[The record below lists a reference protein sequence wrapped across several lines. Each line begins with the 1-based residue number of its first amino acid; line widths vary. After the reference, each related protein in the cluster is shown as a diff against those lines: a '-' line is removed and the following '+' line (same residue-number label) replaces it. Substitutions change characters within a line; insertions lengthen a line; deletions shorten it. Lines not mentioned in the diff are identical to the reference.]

1 MSGWENFLVAQ
12 VGASAALAGLVFVGV
27 SINLARILSTG
38 SLPEYALEALVL
50 LQAVLVIAS
59 LLLVPQ
65 PLTVAGIELLLAGI
79 ADTAII
85 IFLVAYTRRKID
97 PRYYG
102 FLWFRASLSVCA
114 TLPFAI
120 AGIAVLIWSINGLY
134 WIVPAILL
142 SITVAIY
149 DAWVLLVEINR

>member
-27 SINLARILSTG
+27 SINLARILSISG
-38 SLPEYALEALVL
+38 LPESALEALVL
-50 LQAVLVIAS
+50 LLAVLVLSS
-59 LLLVPQ
+59 LLLMPQ
-65 PLTVAGIELLLAGI
+65 PLTAAGIELLLAGLV
-79 ADTAII
+79 DTAILLL
-85 IFLVAYTRRKID
+85 LVAYSRRKID

-102 FLWFRASLSVCA
+102 YLWFRAALSLCA

-120 AGIAVLIWSINGLY
+120 AGIAVLVWNTGGLY
-134 WIVPAILL
+134 WIVPATLL
-142 SITVAIY
+142 SIIVAIY

>member
-27 SINLARILSTG
+27 SINLARILSISG
-38 SLPEYALEALVL
+38 LPESALEALVL
-50 LQAVLVIAS
+50 LLAVLVLSA
-59 LLLVPQ
+59 LLLMPQ
-65 PLTVAGIELLLAGI
+65 PLTAAGIELLLAGLV
-79 ADTAII
+79 DTAILLL
-85 IFLVAYTRRKID
+85 LVAYSRRKID

-102 FLWFRASLSVCA
+102 YLWFRAALSLCA

-120 AGIAVLIWSINGLY
+120 AGIAVLVWNTGGLY
-134 WIVPAILL
+134 WIVPATLL
-142 SITVAIY
+142 SIIVAIY

>member
-27 SINLARILSTG
+27 SINLARILSISG
-38 SLPEYALEALVL
+38 LPESALEALVL
-50 LQAVLVIAS
+50 LLAVLVISS

-65 PLTVAGIELLLAGI
+65 PLTAAGIELLLAGI
-79 ADTAII
+79 ADTAILL
-85 IFLVAYTRRKID
+85 FLVAYSRRKID

-102 FLWFRASLSVCA
+102 YLWFRAALSLCA

-120 AGIAVLIWSINGLY
+120 AGITVLIWNINGLY
-134 WIVPAILL
+134 WIVPATLL
-142 SITVAIY
+142 SIIVAIY

>member
-27 SINLARILSTG
+27 SINLARILSISG
-38 SLPEYALEALVL
+38 LPESALEALVL
-50 LQAVLVIAS
+50 LLAVVVLSS
-59 LLLVPQ
+59 LLLMPQ
-65 PLTVAGIELLLAGI
+65 PLTAAGIELLLAGLV
-79 ADTAII
+79 DTAILL
-85 IFLVAYTRRKID
+85 FLVAYSRRKID

-102 FLWFRASLSVCA
+102 YLWLRGTLSLCA

-120 AGIAVLIWSINGLY
+120 AGIAVLIWNINGLY
-134 WIVPAILL
+134 WIVPATLL

>member
-27 SINLARILSTG
+27 SINLTRILSSG

-50 LQAVLVIAS
+50 LLAVLVISS

-65 PLTVAGIELLLAGI
+65 PLTAVGIELLLAGI
-79 ADTAII
+79 ADTTILL
-85 IFLVAYTRRKID
+85 FLVAYTRRKID

-102 FLWFRASLSVCA
+102 YLWFRATLSVCA

-120 AGIAVLIWSINGLY
+120 AGITVLVWNTGGLY
-134 WIVPAILL
+134 WIVPATLL
-142 SITVAIY
+142 SIIVAIY

>member
-50 LQAVLVIAS
+50 LLAVLVISS

-65 PLTVAGIELLLAGI
+65 PLTAAGIELLLAGL
-79 ADTAII
+79 ADTAILL
-85 IFLVAYTRRKID
+85 FLAAYTRRKID

-102 FLWFRASLSVCA
+102 YLWFRAVLSLCA
-114 TLPFAI
+114 TLPFTI
-120 AGIAVLIWSINGLY
+120 AGIAVLVWNTGGLY
-134 WIVPAILL
+134 WIVLGTLL
-142 SITVAIY
+142 SIIVAIY

>member
-1 MSGWENFLVAQ
+1 MGIVWKSLRDGEDSQ
-12 VGASAALAGLVFVGV
+12 RH
-27 SINLARILSTG
+27 LARILSTG

-50 LQAVLVIAS
+50 LLAVLVVSS

-65 PLTVAGIELLLAGI
+65 PLIAAGIELLLAGLV
-79 ADTAII
+79 DTAILL
-85 IFLVAYTRRKID
+85 FLVAYTRRKID

-102 FLWFRASLSVCA
+102 YLWFRAALSLCA

-120 AGIAVLIWSINGLY
+120 AGIAVLVWNTGGLY
-134 WIVPAILL
+134 WIVLATLL
-142 SITVAIY
+142 SIIVAIY

>member
-27 SINLARILSTG
+27 SINLARILSTS

-50 LQAVLVIAS
+50 LLAVLVLSS

-65 PLTVAGIELLLAGI
+65 PLTAAGIELLLVGLS
-79 ADTAII
+79 DTAILL
-85 IFLVAYTRRKID
+85 FLVAYTRHKID
-97 PRYYG
+97 RRYYG
-102 FLWFRASLSVCA
+102 YLWFRAALILCA

-120 AGIAVLIWSINGLY
+120 AGIAVLIWNINGLY
-134 WIVPAILL
+134 WIVPATLL
-142 SITVAIY
+142 SILVAIY

>member
-12 VGASAALAGLVFVGV
+12 VGASAALAGL
-27 SINLARILSTG
+27 L
-38 SLPEYALEALVL
+38 
-50 LQAVLVIAS
+50 AVLVLSS
-59 LLLVPQ
+59 LLLMPQ
-65 PLTVAGIELLLAGI
+65 PLTAAGIELLLAGLV
-79 ADTAII
+79 DTAILL
-85 IFLVAYTRRKID
+85 FLVAYSRRKMD

-102 FLWFRASLSVCA
+102 YLWLRGTLSLCA

-120 AGIAVLIWSINGLY
+120 AGIAVLVWNTGGLY
-134 WIVPAILL
+134 WLVPATLL

>member
-1 MSGWENFLVAQ
+1 MSGWENFLIAQ
-12 VGASAALAGLVFVGV
+12 VGASAALAGLVFVGT
-27 SINLARILSTG
+27 SINLTRILSTG

-50 LQAVLVIAS
+50 LLAVVVISS

-65 PLTVAGIELLLAGI
+65 PLTAAGIELLLTGS
-79 ADTAII
+79 ADTTILL
-85 IFLVAYTRRKID
+85 FLVSYMRRKVD

-102 FLWFRASLSVCA
+102 YLWLRTALSLCA

-120 AGIAVLIWSINGLY
+120 AGIAVLIWNSNGLY
-134 WIVPAILL
+134 WIVPATLL
-142 SITVAIY
+142 SIIVAMY

>member
-50 LQAVLVIAS
+50 LLAVLVISS

-65 PLTVAGIELLLAGI
+65 PLTAVGIELLLAGI
-79 ADTAII
+79 ADTAILL
-85 IFLVAYTRRKID
+85 FLVVYTRRKID

-102 FLWFRASLSVCA
+102 YLWFRAALSLCA

-120 AGIAVLIWSINGLY
+120 AGIAVLIWNTSGLY
-134 WIVPAILL
+134 WIVPATLL
-142 SITVAIY
+142 SILVAIY

>member
-1 MSGWENFLVAQ
+1 MSGWENFLIAQ

-38 SLPEYALEALVL
+38 SLPEYSLEAVVL
-50 LQAVLVIAS
+50 LLAVLVISS

-65 PLTVAGIELLLAGI
+65 PLTAAGIELLLAGL
-79 ADTAII
+79 ADTAILL
-85 IFLVAYTRRKID
+85 FLVVYTRRKID
-97 PRYYG
+97 PCYYG
-102 FLWFRASLSVCA
+102 YLWFRAALSLCA

-120 AGIAVLIWSINGLY
+120 VGIAVLVWNTGGLY
-134 WIVPAILL
+134 WIVLGTLL
-142 SITVAIY
+142 SIIVAIY

>member
-1 MSGWENFLVAQ
+1 MLL
-12 VGASAALAGLVFVGV
+12 LAVV
-27 SINLARILSTG
+27 
-38 SLPEYALEALVL
+38 
-50 LQAVLVIAS
+50 VIFS

-65 PLTVAGIELLLAGI
+65 PLTVAGIELLIAGI
-79 ADTAII
+79 ADTAIL
-85 IFLVAYTRRKID
+85 IFLVAYSRRKMD

-102 FLWFRASLSVCA
+102 YLWLRGTLSLCA

-120 AGIAVLIWSINGLY
+120 AGIAVLIWNSNGLY
-134 WIVPAILL
+134 WIVPSTLL